1 MIETNQIQV
10 NSLSDKSSE
19 VRSKVWSPPTRS
31 PPSRASPKVKPDL
44 RASEG
49 FRGIQL
55 RESRPGRSLLEH
67 VVVVKVEEEVLPPR
81 SECLGFPPRHVCAA
95 ERCLLLTYLLKKK
108 KYYKEGNKEGPKGF
122 PSNRA
127 GLGYWA
133 STRAALGPCT
143 ALHLSCHVCG
153 RNRPYSSCGA
163 LRSIFTPHCDRFS
176 PAAPPAD
183 SHVLRTAVDTFPR
196 RRKRFPSLCGSQTP
210 RRGTAVRLRVPPHC
224 DHAHL

>member
-1 MIETNQIQV
+1 M
-10 NSLSDKSSE
+10 
-19 VRSKVWSPPTRS
+19 
-31 PPSRASPKVKPDL
+31 
-44 RASEG
+44 
-49 FRGIQL
+49 

-67 VVVVKVEEEVLPPR
+67 VVVVNVEEEVLPPR

-153 RNRPYSSCGA
+153 RNRPFYSSCGA
-163 LRSIFTPHCDRFS
+163 LRSIFTRPHCDRFS

>member
-1 MIETNQIQV
+1 MEPPHT
-10 NSLSDKSSE
+10 LSALARVAQSE
-19 VRSKVWSPPTRS
+19 
-31 PPSRASPKVKPDL
+31 AG
-44 RASEG
+44 SESIRESI
-49 FRGIQL
+49 RGIQL

-67 VVVVKVEEEVLPPR
+67 VVVVNVEEEVLPPR

-163 LRSIFTPHCDRFS
+163 LRSNQNSLVGGSVF
-176 PAAPPAD
+176 
-183 SHVLRTAVDTFPR
+183 R
-196 RRKRFPSLCGSQTP
+196 R
-210 RRGTAVRLRVPPHC
+210 
-224 DHAHL
+224 